1 MRYALSKKIILETGL
16 IRCSRVSE
24 TMSINELVAELAELK
39 KKDSNVKIKKK
50 VVKKT
55 EENVPKENSLEQW
68 YKRPSIEKI
77 VKTFDGKIADI
88 EG

>member
-1 MRYALSKKIILETGL
+1 
-16 IRCSRVSE
+16 
-24 TMSINELVAELAELK
+24 MSINELVAELAELK
-39 KKDSNVKIKKK
+39 KDNVKIKKI
-50 VVKKT
+50 VKKT
-55 EENVPKENSLEQW
+55 EENAPKENSLEQW

>member
-1 MRYALSKKIILETGL
+1 MQKL
-16 IRCSRVSE
+16 
-24 TMSINELVAELAELK
+24 
-39 KKDSNVKIKKK
+39 KKK

-55 EENVPKENSLEQW
+55 EENIPKENSLEQW

>member
-39 KKDSNVKIKKK
+39 KDSNAKIKKK

-55 EENVPKENSLEQW
+55 EENT
-68 YKRPSIEKI
+68 KRKFFRTM
-77 VKTFDGKIADI
+77 V
-88 EG
+88 